1 MNLGLTQRQRAFVA
15 GLESLLAD
23 RPATTRWDQL
33 VSTAPGYDL
42 ALWSELVAG
51 RWVTVGFPE
60 EFGGRGGGVSDM
72 VLLAEVLG
80 GGPVPGPLHAG
91 IVLSGSAL
99 MASGDDERLR
109 ALLSGE
115 RTFTFC
121 SWGSSD
127 QSAVVATKT
136 ARGWRLDGRT
146 RFVPY
151 GADAGDLLVLSAVQ
165 TGAGVRHDALF
176 ALDRSSDGVATE
188 EIPDIGGDRLAHIT
202 FSGVE
207 VDASALVGEP
217 GAPEGWMPAVVAT
230 GRVVMAAEM
239 AGAAAAALSHACEW
253 ARTRVQFQAPIGSLQ
268 AVQQRLAD
276 AFIDVVTAR
285 DAVYDAAG
293 IVDREEAATA
303 AAAGA
308 KAYCSEACRR
318 VTASA
323 HQVSGGEG
331 IYADQ
336 PLHAWHRRV
345 QGLVPLLGG
354 VQTLRA
360 VVAETVLPA

>member
-1 MNLGLTQRQRAFVA
+1 MNLTLTQRQRTFVA

-23 RPATTRWDQL
+23 RPATTRWDQQ
-33 VSTAPGYDL
+33 VSRAPGYDQG
-42 ALWSELVAG
+42 LWSELMVG

-72 VLLAEVLG
+72 VLLAEVVG
-80 GGPVPGPLHAG
+80 AGPVPGPFHAG

-99 MASGDDERLR
+99 MAGGDDERLC

-121 SWGSSD
+121 SWGGSE

-136 ARGWRLDGRT
+136 ARGWRLEGQT

-151 GADAGDLLVLSAVQ
+151 GADAGQLLVLGAVQ
-165 TGAGVRHDALF
+165 TEAGVHHDALF

-188 EIPDIGGDRLAHIT
+188 AIPDIGGDRLAHVT
-202 FSGVE
+202 FRGVE

-230 GRVVMAAEM
+230 ARVVIAAEM
-239 AGAAAAALSHACEW
+239 VGAAAAALSHACEW
-253 ARTRVQFQAPIGSLQ
+253 ARTRVQFHAPIGSLQ

-276 AFIDVVTAR
+276 AYIDVVTAR

-293 IVDREEAATA
+293 IIDRGKVATA

-318 VTASA
+318 VTATA
-323 HQVSGGEG
+323 HQVGGGEG

-345 QGLVPLLGG
+345 QGLVPLMGG

-360 VVAETVLPA
+360 VVAQAVLPA